1 MSKSYRIRTE
11 VGVDKYINVNL
22 EQDWESLE
30 ILSLKILANNVYSR
44 FCSTYGV
51 VTGRVFVN
59 GGYGLPNAK
68 VSVFIPL
75 DDTDELDPVISELYP
90 FKTIGD
96 TNEDGYRYNLLPKLP
111 SYKGHAS
118 TGTFPNKGD
127 VLMDESYIEV
137 YDKYYRFTVTTNESG
152 DFMIFGVPVGEQT
165 IVMDVDLSDIGC
177 FSMSPQDL
185 IQQGLATESQVN
197 GARFKTSTNLRE
209 LPQIKNLIYN
219 IDVRPFWGAED
230 FCQVGI
236 TRADF
241 DLTKLANI
249 TIQPS
254 SIFMGS
260 IISNT
265 NDDALKVSCKP
276 KNNTGN
282 LCELVAGPGEI
293 QGIRQTIYS
302 DSMGLPILERWDIEQ
317 AGKVIDGDGT
327 FLVNVPMNLD
337 YIYTNEFGEEVISN
351 DTKKGIPTKG
361 KYRFKFKWQTQQG
374 LQGTFLRADFL
385 VPNVKEHGW
394 SNYAQDPFQI
404 YSTSIFNYPTI
415 PIGSNSGTT
424 VTASNSFGLINPV
437 FYNLE
442 SYTIIINGIN
452 YFGSPESIQITNGDT
467 LQIVATPIDPTQV
480 INISFTKVPQPL
492 FDVYKSYAFST
503 DWDDYADTQDALDC
517 EDSFYEFYYNKVYT
531 TAMFLDRY
539 KNGLGRAKHLGIKE
553 IDDRSCKSNVNT
565 FPVNDIIKNF
575 DPIYFVFN
583 ILINILTFP
592 LLNLLFVAHLI
603 AFMWPI
609 LKYVLIILGII
620 LTKNAIYDT
629 IAVVNNAADVIETAI
644 SSISVNLGGPVID
657 VGAIIKD
664 IRLILNQFGLILKA
678 AFSVVLS
685 LAFTAFAVLAAIKVK
700 GFPRIGLPMIS
711 YPDCTSC
718 ECDCKD
724 ASLDDDFDTNSITN
738 ELDQA
743 AADYQSGQ
751 EGGFNVTL
759 STPNS
764 LIAPVNYS
772 GSFSLDHPN
781 LSNNEAGDEPFP
793 PCESLVGLIT
803 ASTPTITIDI
813 ITRASLDFIRMASGY
828 DVLSST
834 DPNRYIPNEAYL
846 LKAPQPFLFYAQ
858 RNGAIPPTIPNLP
871 DDRYFAYPTS
881 VTLSQRLNE
890 FNTRDKYFYSSTA
903 NIPNSGVNKI
913 KTTVNPTLGSQPY
926 FDQVLVVLMNQ
937 GSAQQLGIG
946 ELVTLQDPNYVN
958 PSYTTPGNR
967 LTNLTGATINQFQTN
982 SITGTTLTGN
992 TIPKTIYY
1000 ANPSGPNAG
1009 QSQANIIIKSP
1020 QVSQLPVT
1028 GDTTVEQSYLQYPT
1042 DMEYFQLITGMT
1054 FTEFIT
1060 LSNTGST
1067 GFFPASYLLHDMT
1080 CAVGVCGVTSLT
1092 YPNIIQSMQNYK
1104 NYEICIFVR
1113 GVDPHTVK
1121 QPEIQYDLS
1130 NIFGKSLGTGP
1141 IVSGSYYLNYPIQ
1154 PLSTGLKPVQHDTS
1168 NNSTNK
1174 LYFPSFTFTPN
1185 PLSWTAFTSN
1195 YPYYYLNTDDNSGVA
1210 NASNYSPYPGV
1221 WATNQ
1226 NSTISLTQT
1235 IASTSATNTYNLPV
1249 NGTSYYMVGGTYMRW
1264 VNNVNNPPMFMQTGW
1279 LFSSPSCN
1287 QDCQKGEYFN
1297 TGSTFYAGIN
1307 AQQGNLTALYSPA
1320 YYRYTSLPGVSFSIT
1335 NRIVMRSDRLPTSSQ
1350 VQNGPAG
1357 TQTGYALHQN
1367 DNFAFYL
1374 ANGAQSSPIT
1384 TTGFDLPSGEYQ
1396 DLDPIT
1402 SELTE
1407 TLTCEGMVPLECYSG
1422 SGNNVGVI
1430 PYGQCSILPNRMVNG
1445 CYCLLNYKETN
1456 VPFFKKLYLFPEY
1469 FRDVRL
1475 FLEWKVRF
1483 TMNFAACRGVFAQV
1497 FQNNWINGSLYM
1509 FNFNKRT
1516 TFNSVAKPIYSYC
1529 EDVIMFNQI
1538 SNTFYYRS
1546 SPWDGNNFI
1555 GKKSPSEGLFGTD
1568 FPGYGYNKRQI
1579 QFPTTITDLGPR
1591 DSFISEVCCSSEDS
1605 QFGSYYA
1612 NQIKTTSYQDNSD
1625 IVQLGFLS
1633 RILNEGVRQRIIPIS
1648 TGDNNSEGKGIIQF
1662 FNSTRGGYRIDGDWA
1677 QMLSINSEWEVSPFI
1692 TENVPNNSYIY
1703 FGDNQNGSVGSIP
1716 NVFIKPIL
1724 GLFFSSSTEELR
1736 YRKIMAPGI
1745 ETYNFNPLIEQKFGY
1760 PKSQYVPHYKWLI
1773 KKPNPSVG
1781 TPNIFGSEDN
1791 NWYTDVY
1798 GNGFFNKRYQD
1809 LDFTSND
1816 EKYQTPLTK
1825 LGFISSFNLTGGT
1838 MPITPLILQGNPSP
1852 NPAQESTVKDGI
1864 VVGAPYH
1871 FYFGLNNGKTAVDRF
1886 YKLYVATEE

>member
-30 ILSLKILANNVYSR
+30 ILSLNIFANNVYSR

-118 TGTFPNKGD
+118 TGSFPNKSD

-185 IQQGLATESQVN
+185 ILQGLATESQVN
-197 GARFKTSTNLRE
+197 GARFKSSTNLRE

-219 IDVRPFWGAED
+219 IDVRPFWGAENL
-230 FCQVGI
+230 CQVGI

-265 NDDALKVSCKP
+265 NDDALRVSCKP

-302 DSMGLPILERWDIEQ
+302 DSVGLPILERWDIEQ

-337 YIYTNEFGEEVISN
+337 YIYTNEFGEQVISN
-351 DTKKGIPTKG
+351 DPKKGIPTKG
-361 KYRFKFKWQTQQG
+361 KYRFKFKWETQQG

-394 SNYAQDPFQI
+394 SNYQQDPFMTNN
-404 YSTSIFNYPTI
+404 TSIYNYPTI
-415 PIGSNSGTT
+415 PVGSTSGAT
-424 VTASNSFGLINPV
+424 VTSSSSFGLISPV

-442 SYTIIINGIN
+442 SYTIFINGIN

-467 LQIVATPIDPTQV
+467 LQIVATPIDPTQP
-480 INISFTKVPQPL
+480 INIDFTQVPQDL

-503 DWDDYADTQDALDC
+503 DWDDYADIQDAIDC
-517 EDSFYEFYYNKVYT
+517 EDTFYEFQYNKVYT

-553 IDDRSCKSNVNT
+553 IDDRSCRSNVNT
-565 FPVNDIIKNF
+565 FPVNDIIRNF
-575 DPIYFVFN
+575 DPIFFVFN

-609 LKYVLIILGII
+609 LKYLLIILGIV

-629 IAVVNNAADVIETAI
+629 IAAVNNASDVIETAI
-644 SSISVNLGGPVID
+644 SSISASLAGPVID

-664 IRLILNQFGLILKA
+664 IRLILNQFLLILKA
-678 AFSVVLS
+678 AFSVVLAV
-685 LAFTAFAVLAAIKVK
+685 AFTAFAVYAALKVK

-724 ASLDDDFDTNSITN
+724 APLDDDFDTNSITN
-738 ELDQA
+738 QLNQDA
-743 AADYQSGQ
+743 AEYQSDQ
-751 EGGFNVTL
+751 EGGLNAVL

-781 LSNNEAGDEPFP
+781 LSNNEAGNEPFP

-803 ASTPTITIDI
+803 ANTPTITIDI

-828 DVLSST
+828 DVLSSN
-834 DPNRYIPNEAYL
+834 DPNKYIPNEAYL
-846 LKAPQPFLFYAQ
+846 LKAPQPFLFYADKV
-858 RNGAIPPTIPNLP
+858 GGGGVP
-871 DDRYFAYPTS
+871 DSRYFAYPTS

-903 NIPNSGVNKI
+903 NISNSGVNKI
-913 KTTVNPTLGSQPY
+913 QTTVNPTLGSQPY

-958 PSYTTPGNR
+958 PNYTTPGTR

-982 SITGTTLTGN
+982 SITGTTLTAS
-992 TIPKTIYY
+992 TIPITINY

-1009 QSQANIIIKSP
+1009 SLPANIIISG
-1020 QVSQLPVT
+1020 QSLSELPVP

-1060 LSNTGST
+1060 LSNTGNT

-1080 CAVGVCGVTSLT
+1080 CNVGVCGVTSLT

-1121 QPEIQYDLS
+1121 QPTIQYDLS

-1154 PLSTGLKPVQHDTS
+1154 SLSTGLKPVQHDTS
-1168 NNSTNK
+1168 NNSTAN

-1185 PLSWTAFTSN
+1185 ASSWTGFTSN
-1195 YPYYYLNTDDNSGVA
+1195 YPYYYLNTDDNSGAA

-1221 WATNQ
+1221 WKTNQ

-1235 IASTSATNTYNLPV
+1235 IASTLITNTYNLPV

-1264 VNNVNNPPMFMQTGW
+1264 VNNVNNAPMFMQTGSN
-1279 LFSSPSCN
+1279 FSSPSCN

-1320 YYRYTSLPGVSFSIT
+1320 YYRYTLPGVNFSNS

-1350 VQNGPAG
+1350 VQNGPTG

-1374 ANGAQSSPIT
+1374 SNGAQSSPTIT
-1384 TTGFDLPSGEYQ
+1384 AGFDLPSGEYQ
-1396 DLDPIT
+1396 DLDPVT
-1402 SELTE
+1402 SALTE

-1422 SGNNVGVI
+1422 SGSNVGVI

-1469 FRDVRL
+1469 FRDARL

-1516 TFNSVAKPIYSYC
+1516 TFNSLAEPVYNYC
-1529 EDVIMFNQI
+1529 ENVIMFNEI

-1555 GKKSPSEGLFGTD
+1555 GKKSPSDGLIGTN

-1591 DSFISEVCCSSEDS
+1591 DFFINEVCCSSEDS
-1605 QFGSYYA
+1605 GFGSYYA

-1633 RILNEGVRQRIIPIS
+1633 RILNEGVRQRILPIP
-1648 TGDNNSEGKGIIQF
+1648 TGDNNSEGLGIIQF
-1662 FNSTRGGYRIDGDWA
+1662 FNSNRGGYRIDGDWA

-1703 FGDNQNGSVGSIP
+1703 FGDNQNGSIGSIP
-1716 NVFIKPIL
+1716 NDLIKPIL

-1736 YRKIMAPGI
+1736 YRKIMSSGI
-1745 ETYNFNPLIEQKFGY
+1745 ETYAFNPLIEQKFGY
-1760 PKSQYVPHYKWLI
+1760 PKSQYVPHYKWLL
-1773 KKPNPSVG
+1773 KKPTISVG

-1816 EKYQTPLTK
+1816 EKYQTSLTK
-1825 LGFISSFNLTGGT
+1825 LGFISSFSGT
-1838 MPITPLILQGNPSP
+1838 TSATIGPSPITPLSAILQGDPSP

>member
-394 SNYAQDPFQI
+394 SNYDQDPFQI

-1264 VNNVNNPPMFMQTGW
+1264 VNNVNNPPMFMQTGSN
-1279 LFSSPSCN
+1279 FSSPSCN